1 MITIPSISLN
11 IADKI
16 TLVNGIPLW
25 ILTGANRDVLKI
37 DVIIKAGRFEETKR
51 LTTRA
56 ISSLLREGTINYS
69 AKNISETFDYY
80 GVTMKSPIQM
90 DTLEFSFFMMQK
102 HLKNVKNVISE
113 LFTKAVFPQKEL
125 DIFVNRCLNQF
136 KIDQENNEI
145 VAFRAFTEKIY
156 GPNHPYGYNSTPEL
170 YQSLLREDLKSFYNE
185 YFCSSYIEIIVSGC
199 PTPET
204 LGTLSE
210 IFSSIPTNEIA
221 KYPEHTTISA
231 PIQTYRSSI
240 EGSAQSSIRMGN
252 ICMKTTDEHYPSFYL
267 ANTIL
272 GGYFGSRLMSEIREK
287 KGYTY
292 GIYTQ
297 LEHMK
302 NSSYFTLASDM
313 DKKHVNKALK
323 SIKNEVHK
331 LQDDLVKEEELNM
344 VKNYLSGTF
353 LQMMDGPLKSSEI
366 IKEQISLNLDL
377 FDFDKHMK
385 ALSSVTAE
393 DINIAAKQFLFPDD
407 WYVVIVD

>member
-1 MITIPSISLN
+1 
-11 IADKI
+11 
-16 TLVNGIPLW
+16 
-25 ILTGANRDVLKI
+25 
-37 DVIIKAGRFEETKR
+37 
-51 LTTRA
+51 
-56 ISSLLREGTINYS
+56 
-69 AKNISETFDYY
+69 
-80 GVTMKSPIQM
+80 
-90 DTLEFSFFMMQK
+90 
-102 HLKNVKNVISE
+102 
-113 LFTKAVFPQKEL
+113 
-125 DIFVNRCLNQF
+125 
-136 KIDQENNEI
+136 
-145 VAFRAFTEKIY
+145 
-156 GPNHPYGYNSTPEL
+156 
-170 YQSLLREDLKSFYNE
+170 
-185 YFCSSYIEIIVSGC
+185 
-199 PTPET
+199 
-204 LGTLSE
+204 
-210 IFSSIPTNEIA
+210 
-221 KYPEHTTISA
+221 
-231 PIQTYRSSI
+231 
-240 EGSAQSSIRMGN
+240 
-252 ICMKTTDEHYPSFYL
+252 MKTTDEHYPSFYL

-323 SIKNEVHK
+323 SIKNEVQK
-331 LQDDLVKEEELNM
+331 LQDGLVKEEELNM